1 MDTEPPEGD
10 GWERD
15 PDVLDTWFSSA
26 LWPFATLGW
35 PEETPDLRAF
45 YPTDVLSTARDI
57 LFLWV
62 ARMVMMG
69 LEFRGEIPFTDVN
82 VHSVIQAPDGRRMS
96 KSLGTGVDPL
106 DLIVGGPR
114 PPVFSQGGEFPGYG
128 ADAVRFGL
136 LAMASGQDVRFNE
149 ERIAQGNQLTNKL
162 WNASRLVLL
171 RVTGDLALPDGA
183 PAPQTVE
190 DRWILSRLQRAKAEV
205 VGALEGFEFHRA
217 ALGLYAFVYD
227 DLCDWYL
234 ELLKPRLY
242 AEDNRDAAA
251 LALHVLG
258 ETLALAH
265 PVIPF
270 VTEEIWSLVPGAE
283 GLLMAH
289 AWPQVDESLLDDDA
303 EAQLGRAIAAV
314 QELRGWRDRVG
325 AAPGSAI
332 PARLEA
338 DGYEATAELLAR
350 MARVE
355 WSADGGEPVAS
366 VAVPG
371 GSVAVLAS
379 SAVDL
384 EAEARRAAER
394 RAHLEGEIARAEG
407 KLANQGFVAKAP
419 PQVVQGERDKL
430 ARLRAELE
438 AL

>member
-1 MDTEPPEGD
+1 
-10 GWERD
+10 
-15 PDVLDTWFSSA
+15 
-26 LWPFATLGW
+26 
-35 PEETPDLRAF
+35 
-45 YPTDVLSTARDI
+45 
-57 LFLWV
+57 
-62 ARMVMMG
+62 
-69 LEFRGEIPFTDVN
+69 
-82 VHSVIQAPDGRRMS
+82 
-96 KSLGTGVDPL
+96 
-106 DLIVGGPR
+106 
-114 PPVFSQGGEFPGYG
+114 
-128 ADAVRFGL
+128 
-136 LAMASGQDVRFNE
+136 
-149 ERIAQGNQLTNKL
+149 
-162 WNASRLVLL
+162 VLL
-171 RVTGDLALPDGA
+171 RVPEDLALPERA

-190 DRWILSRLQRAKAEV
+190 DRWILSRLQRAKSEV
-205 VGALEGFEFHRA
+205 VGALDGFEFHRA

-289 AWPQVDESLLDDDA
+289 SWPQGDESLLDDDA
-303 EAQLGRAIAAV
+303 EAQLARAIAAV

-338 DGYEATAELLAR
+338 EGYEGTADQVAR

-355 WSADGGEPVAS
+355 WNVDGGEPVAS

-394 RAHLEGEIARAEG
+394 RGHLEGEISRAEG

-419 PQVVQGERDKL
+419 PHVVQAERDKL
-430 ARLRAELE
+430 ERLRAELE